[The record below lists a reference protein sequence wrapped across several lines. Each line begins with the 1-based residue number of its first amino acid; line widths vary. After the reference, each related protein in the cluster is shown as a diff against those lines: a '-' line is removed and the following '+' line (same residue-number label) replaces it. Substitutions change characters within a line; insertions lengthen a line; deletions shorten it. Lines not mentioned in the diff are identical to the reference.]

1 MRQLSLDLHEPLLA
15 EFCRRWKVSELALF
29 GSALR
34 EDFKPESDVD
44 VLVAFAPNAKWSLMD
59 LVSMQDELSRLWQ
72 RPVDLV
78 TRRAV
83 ERSQNWIRRRAILE
97 SAEVVYAAPAQ
108 GWR

>member
-34 EDFKPESDVD
+34 EDFKPDSDVD
-44 VLVAFAPNAKWSLMD
+44 VLVAFTPNAKWSLID

-97 SAEVVYAAPAQ
+97 SAEVVYAA
-108 GWR
+108 R

>member
-1 MRQLSLDLHEPLLA
+1 MRQFSLDLHEPLLA

-34 EDFKPESDVD
+34 EDFKPDSDVD
-44 VLVAFAPNAKWSLMD
+44 VLVAFTPNAKWSLID

-97 SAEVVYAAPAQ
+97 SAEVVYAA
-108 GWR
+108 R